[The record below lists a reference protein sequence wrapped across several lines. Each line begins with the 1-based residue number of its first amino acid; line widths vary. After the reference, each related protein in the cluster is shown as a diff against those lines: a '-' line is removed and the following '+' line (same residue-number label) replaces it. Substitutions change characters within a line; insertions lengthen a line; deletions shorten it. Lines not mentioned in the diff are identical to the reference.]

1 MPTSDKKIS
10 ALPEATTIANADLHV
25 IVQGGV
31 TKKITHENVQG
42 SYLQSANNLSD
53 IPNAAT
59 ALNNL
64 GALSEIETQ
73 QLIDNTFGEGY
84 IQPGTPGV
92 PSGTNYFNSFAAAT
106 PPLRV
111 FVTGYNNRTIF
122 FRGMVDCSG
131 VTFPPGSFVH
141 VFTLTAL
148 ARPSVTHNFLVYGL
162 YDAIGAV
169 TIFSNGEV
177 HLKPV
182 VGDLMTSGIVDFSG
196 ISYYTLA

>member
-10 ALPEATTIANADLHV
+10 ALPEATTINGADLHV

-31 TKKITHENVQG
+31 TKKITHANQE
-42 SYLQSANNLSD
+42 SSTLLAANNLAD
-53 IPNAAT
+53 LTNVPA

-64 GALSEIETQ
+64 GVLSETETQ

-84 IQPGTPGV
+84 IQPGTPGI
-92 PSGTNYFNSFAAAT
+92 PSGTNYFNGFAAAT

-141 VFTLTAL
+141 VFTLTPL

-182 VGDLMTSGIVDFSG
+182 VGDLLTSGIVDFSS

>member
-10 ALPEATTIANADLHV
+10 ALPEATTINGDDLHV

-31 TKKITHENVQG
+31 TKKITHDNQQA

-53 IPNAAT
+53 IPNPTA

-64 GALSEIETQ
+64 GALSEAETQ

-84 IQPGTPGV
+84 IQPGSPGV
-92 PSGTNYFNSFAAAT
+92 PPGNVYYNSFVEAT
-106 PPLRV
+106 PALRV
-111 FVTGYNNRTIF
+111 FATGYNGRNIF
-122 FRGMVDCSG
+122 FRGMIDCSG

-141 VFTLTAL
+141 VFTLSSNF
-148 ARPSVTHNFLVYGL
+148 RPPVVIYSLVYGL
-162 YDAIGAV
+162 YEAIGVVA
-169 TIFSNGEV
+169 IFTNGEV
-177 HLKPV
+177 HLKPL
-182 VGDLMTSGIVDFSG
+182 VGDLQTSGIVDFSS